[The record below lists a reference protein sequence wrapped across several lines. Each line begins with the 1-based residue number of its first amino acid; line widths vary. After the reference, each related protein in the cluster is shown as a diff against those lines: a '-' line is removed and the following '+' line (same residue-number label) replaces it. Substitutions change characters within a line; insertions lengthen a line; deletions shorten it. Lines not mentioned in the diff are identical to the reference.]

1 MLAALR
7 QQIADLLEAPP
18 ARAGVLATGI
28 PALDAVLSGGGLPA
42 GRLTEV
48 VGVRGSG
55 KTTMV
60 REVVAGAIAARR
72 WVAYVDA
79 SRTLSPRDWAA
90 IGASGLLW
98 VVRPHHAERGA
109 WCADVLLRSGA
120 FGLVVLDGAP
130 ALSREVGIR
139 LTRLA
144 RESDAVFLLVQDL
157 EERPRGQIAGSAVR
171 LQVTER
177 QGRGRAEESSATT
190 RLVTVTVEKGGAS
203 QSRSVEVSCVIDV
216 ARRLCA
222 HSEVPDR
229 RGVATRNRRGER
241 AGPDVPGAKRPA
253 GAGVGGAHTAGES
266 AAQDLHTEPGGDGG
280 GGGGGAPSARG
291 STLARKRRCAEPVV
305 RRDAFLL
312 ADAGGG
318 GGGTRRGGARALP
331 ALGRATPGP
340 G

>member
-7 QQIADLLEAPP
+7 QQIADLLDPP
-18 ARAGVLATGI
+18 RSTTGVVSTGI
-28 PALDAVLSGGGLPA
+28 PALDAVLVGGGIPN

-48 VGVRGSG
+48 IGTRGSG
-55 KTTMV
+55 KTTV
-60 REVVAGAIAARR
+60 IREVVAGAIAARR

-79 SRTLSPRDWAA
+79 ARTLSPRDWAVL
-90 IGASGLLW
+90 GESGLLW
-98 VVRPHHAERGA
+98 VVRPKDATRGA

-120 FGLVVLDGAP
+120 FGLVILDGVP
-130 ALSREVGIR
+130 GVSREVGIR

-144 RESDAVFLLVQDL
+144 RDSDAAFVLVQDA
-157 EERPRGQIAGSAVR
+157 EERRRGQVAGSAVR

-177 QGRGRAEESSATT
+177 AERGRREAGGGARTSRA
-190 RLVTVTVEKGGAS
+190 VTVTVEKGGAN

-241 AGPDVPGAKRPA
+241 AGPDVPGAKRPTGVESGPA
-253 GAGVGGAHTAGES
+253 GPGGS
-266 AAQDLHTEPGGDGG
+266 AASSAGGTESPQ
-280 GGGGGAPSARG
+280 G

-312 ADAGGG
+312 ADLDGHGRP
-318 GGGTRRGGARALP
+318 RRGGARSHRT
-331 ALGRATPGP
+331 LGRAPTSTG
-340 G
+340 